1 MNAGA
6 LAKLT
11 FVFQDDG
18 NLLSDTGTESDKG
31 GGGSPL
37 KTTLKCLI
45 KQDSCLAE
53 NIILEK
59 AVRKTGFT
67 K

>member
-31 GGGSPL
+31 GGV
-37 KTTLKCLI
+37 TT
-45 KQDSCLAE
+45 E
-53 NIILEK
+53 NHTEMSDK
-59 AVRKTGFT
+59 AGLLSSGKYNPREGGKENRVH
-67 K
+67 